1 MRSWCRK
8 GLLVLNV
15 VLASWLGFPGEGPC
29 LGQVKL
35 ATDSPQPLPPPE
47 SLKQF
52 RLPKG
57 FHIEL
62 VASEPLVADPTG
74 MAFDARGR
82 IFVCE
87 LHGYNLEGY
96 LDVLEQNKTGVL
108 DTAVRRIPAN
118 AKAVE
123 QAKQGQYG
131 TVKLL
136 EDTDGDGRVDKST
149 VWADHL
155 PPCYGVIAAQ
165 GGVIV
170 VCAPDI
176 LYLADPDGD
185 GKPEIRKTLYSGFPE
200 TELWTRISNP
210 RWGIDNWIYTI
221 GPGAVRFKSDGS
233 AKEPVTGNTGGFG
246 LTLNDWGDRFLVTN
260 QQHVLYAAAL
270 PYRYLARNPYYAA
283 PGGVA
288 NASTY
293 GTPARVYPISQPDPW
308 RLARG
313 KDPAWLKF
321 YGAAEA
327 TPNGFFTAASGQCVY
342 RADQF
347 PPDYRGNHFSV
358 DNAQNMVHRCLIP
371 LEGLRYQAR
380 RPKEDEKEEFLTSPE
395 RWFRPVNLMNGPDG
409 SLYVVDMYRAIIEDY
424 SAIPRYL
431 QQQYIKDLIAGA
443 DKGRLWRIVADG
455 ATKPPRFDLTKASTE
470 ELVQSLERGN
480 AWWRETAQQLL
491 VERGDKAA
499 AAPLAA
505 TVREGRIF
513 QARLH
518 ALYTL
523 EGLGVLDPASVE
535 HALGDPH
542 FAVRMHA
549 VSLAERW
556 LNERTSLADKVLKL
570 AGDEHARVRL
580 QVALT
585 LGEMK
590 DPRAPETMMLLAGR
604 DGSDPWVQAAILSSA
619 ANSAGRLIEQIFRR
633 PASAGEGRSL
643 IRAAASIVGAKH
655 DDEEIGGLLAVL
667 AQADDASLVPL
678 QVTCLQGMLE
688 GLRRGKSRPLA
699 SSAGQSA
706 LRRLMG
712 HTSPQVQELALKVAG
727 LVKLQQS
734 EEMKKALEI
743 ARKTATDR
751 ARSLDERR
759 AAIALFAGAAF
770 EDLAAV
776 GKLLD
781 AREPL
786 DIQLAAVAALGSSD
800 DPRVGP
806 HLLAGFNT
814 YTPKVQSAVV
824 DAVFGRQ
831 NRLPALLDAL
841 EKGTVLVSSL
851 DTLRRVHLSE
861 NPDARIRQ
869 RAARVLAAGAAKKD
883 RAPVLAQY
891 RAALAAPRDPKHGR
905 EVFDKQCAKC
915 HKLQDRGFV
924 VGPDLTVI
932 NRKTDD
938 MLVSDVL
945 DPSDQ
950 ITVDYNMY
958 TVVTEEGRI
967 LTGLLAAE
975 TATSITL
982 RREESAEETVLRKDI
997 DEMSVSSLSMMPENL
1012 EKEVSPK
1019 DVSDLIAYLREA
1031 LGPPLPE
1038 VVTLFDG
1045 DPAFVQSLTEG
1056 QGTASLAAAE
1066 RLHAKAGLRI
1076 TPPQRFNPRIPG
1088 WEYKITEAP
1097 TLGEYR
1103 YLRFAWKS
1111 RGGGLG
1117 VMIELAGD
1125 GRWPPADKPLWR
1137 YYAGRNGTGWAA
1149 VEVSPQAPDEWT
1161 VVTRDLWKDF
1171 GTFTLTGIAPTAI
1184 QGEALFDRIELLRSL
1199 DEGKPK

>member
-1 MRSWCRK
+1 
-8 GLLVLNV
+8 LLFVLGV
-15 VLASWLGFPGEGPC
+15 VLAAWAGVVCGRAC

-35 ATDSPQPLPPPE
+35 AADSPQPLSPAE
-47 SLKQF
+47 SLKRF

-62 VASEPLVADPTG
+62 AASEPYVADPTG
-74 MAFDARGR
+74 MAFDAQGR

-96 LDVLEQNKTGVL
+96 LDVLELNKTGVL

-118 AKAVE
+118 PKAIE
-123 QAKQGQYG
+123 EAQAGQYG

-136 EDTDGDGRVDKST
+136 EDMDGDGRVDKAT
-149 VWADHL
+149 LWADHL
-155 PPCYGVIAAQ
+155 PPCYGVIPARE
-165 GGVIV
+165 GVIV
-170 VCAPDI
+170 VCAPEI
-176 LYLADPDGD
+176 IYLADRDGD
-185 GKPEIRKTLYSGFPE
+185 GKPEIRQTLYSGFPQG
-200 TELWTRISNP
+200 ELWSRISNP

-246 LTLNDWGDRFLVTN
+246 LAMNDWGDRFLVTN

-293 GTPARVYPISQPDPW
+293 GTPARVYPISEPDPW

-321 YGAAEA
+321 YGPAEA
-327 TPNGFFTAASGQCVY
+327 TPNGFFTAASGQCIY
-342 RADQF
+342 RAEEF
-347 PPDYRGNHFSV
+347 PPEYRGNHFSV

-380 RPKEDEKEEFLTSPE
+380 RPKKDEKEEFLTSTE
-395 RWFRPVNLMNGPDG
+395 QWFRPVNLMNGPDG
-409 SLYVVDMYRAIIEDY
+409 ALYVVDMYRAIIEDY
-424 SAIPRYL
+424 SAIPRFL

-443 DKGRLWRIVADG
+443 DKGRLYRVVADG
-455 ATKPPRFDLTKASTE
+455 APKPRRFDLARASTA
-470 ELVQSLERGN
+470 ELVRQLENGN
-480 AWWRETAQQLL
+480 AWWRETSQQLL
-491 VERGDKAA
+491 VERGDKST
-499 AAPLAA
+499 AAPLADM
-505 TVREGRIF
+505 VRQGKAF

-523 EGLGVLDPASVE
+523 EGLGALDPATVE

-556 LNERTSLADKVLKL
+556 LNERPALAEKVLKL
-570 AGDEHARVRL
+570 PGDEHARVRL

-590 DPRAPETMMLLAGR
+590 DPRAPEAMLLLAKR
-604 DGSDPWVQAAILSSA
+604 EGSDPWMQAAILSSA
-619 ANSAGRLIEQIFRR
+619 GSSAGRLIEQFFRQ
-633 PASAGEGRSL
+633 PGDPGESRAL
-643 IRAAASIVGAKH
+643 AHAAASIIGAKH
-655 DDEEIGGLLAVL
+655 DNEELGGLLAML
-667 AQADDASLVPL
+667 AGVKGENLVSL
-678 QVTCLQGMLE
+678 QVSCLRGMLE
-688 GLRRGKSRPLA
+688 GLRRGKSRPLT
-699 SSAGQSA
+699 SSVGQLA

-712 HTSPQVQELALKVAG
+712 HTSPQVQELALQVAG

-734 EEMKKALEI
+734 EEMKKALDA
-743 ARKTATDR
+743 ARKTAGDR
-751 ARSLDERR
+751 ARSLDDRR
-759 AAIALFAGAAF
+759 AAIALFSGAAF
-770 EDLAAV
+770 DELAAV

-786 DIQLAAVAALGSSD
+786 DIQLAAVAAMGSSD

-806 HLLAGFNT
+806 LLLASFNT
-814 YTPKVQSAVV
+814 YTPSVQSAVI
-824 DAVFGRQ
+824 DTIFGRQ

-861 NPDARIRQ
+861 NPDATIRQ
-869 RAARVLAAGAAKKD
+869 RASRVLAAGGVKKD
-883 RAPVLAQY
+883 RGPVLAQY
-891 RAALAAPRDPKHGR
+891 RAALAGPRDPKRGR
-905 EVFDKQCAKC
+905 DVFDKQCAKC
-915 HKLQDRGFV
+915 HKLQDRGYV
-924 VGPDLTVI
+924 VGPDLAVV

-938 MLVSDVL
+938 MLVSDIL
-945 DPSDQ
+945 DPSNQ
-950 ITVDYNMY
+950 ITVGYNMY
-958 TVVTEEGRI
+958 TVLTEEGRI
-967 LTGLLAAE
+967 FTGLLAAE

-982 RREESAEETVLRKDI
+982 RREQSAEETILRKDI
-997 DEMSVSSLSMMPENL
+997 DELAVSPLSMMPENL
-1012 EKEVSPK
+1012 EKEVSPR
-1019 DVSDLIAYLREA
+1019 DVADLVAYLREA
-1031 LGPPLPE
+1031 LGPPLPSM
-1038 VVTLFDG
+1038 VTLFDG
-1045 DPAFVQSLTEG
+1045 EPAFAETLAEG
-1056 QGTASLAAAE
+1056 EGTASLVTDD
-1066 RLHAKAGLRI
+1066 RLSAKAALRI
-1076 TPPQRFNPRIPG
+1076 TPPQRFNLRIPG

-1097 TLGEYR
+1097 ALGEYR

-1111 RGGGLG
+1111 RKGGLG

-1125 GRWPPADKPLWR
+1125 GKWPPANKPLWR
-1137 YYAGRNGTGWAA
+1137 YYSGQNLTGWAA
-1149 VEVSPQAPDEWT
+1149 VQVSPQVPDQWT

-1199 DEGKPK
+1199 DDVKQK